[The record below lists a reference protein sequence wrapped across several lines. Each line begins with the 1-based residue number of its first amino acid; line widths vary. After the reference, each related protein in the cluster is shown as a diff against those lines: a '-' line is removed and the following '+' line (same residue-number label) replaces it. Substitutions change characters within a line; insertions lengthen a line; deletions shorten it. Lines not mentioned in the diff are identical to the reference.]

1 MARKSPIR
9 VTPEV
14 FNKVHTLK
22 DSGVFTNIQIAEI
35 VGISPATTS
44 YICRAKSLEEYKAM
58 LNTSTQM
65 QRARAAQN
73 ESTRILLEKNLEA
86 EKTGNSFQEAQ
97 LDRIIELL
105 IEQNKILKQIATV
118 WDIKEPATEY
128 DYTKAPF

>member
-22 DSGVFTNIQIAEI
+22 NSGVFTNIQIAEI
-35 VGISPATTS
+35 VGTSPSTTS

-58 LNTSTQM
+58 LNTSAQM
-65 QRARAAQN
+65 QRVKIAQN
-73 ESTRILLEKNLEA
+73 ESTKSLFEKNLEA

-105 IEQNKILKQIATV
+105 AEQNKTLKQIATV
-118 WDIKEPATEY
+118 LGVKEPTTEH
-128 DYTKAPF
+128 DYSKAPF